1 MELVGVGTPPLVVP
15 PIPGMRADDLD
26 GKRLPAGI
34 DTVGIKAVLPVPVGV
49 IPSREST
56 PDTRPPRTSPEVG
69 VAEAETEVVA
79 EAGTLTGTVGSMLES
94 DAVAMVLFPEDE
106 LSPSNIPR
114 RSVPELVVELSL
126 GLMALGVAEA
136 RVLVEPPRPRS
147 SPREDRPEPTT
158 PRRPSEAETGV
169 LEALAADESVRLA
182 GVEVTEAEAE
192 LLVEPP
198 RPRSSPREDRPEPTT
213 PRRPA
218 LDEDPAAV
226 ETVVEGV
233 VEAWADES
241 AAEAGVADAEL
252 LLDSPRP
259 RSSPREDRPEPTTPR
274 RPPLEEDAAAVEA
287 VVEALATEEPVAGCC
302 WLVVSASVEGTSE
315 FFWTLLS
322 VLDPSVFLVVVVV
335 VAVGSPPMVVVPVI
349 RWVISGFLGSTEM
362 VTTTT
367 SSPFWL

>member
-1 MELVGVGTPPLVVP
+1 MELVGVGTPPLVVVP
-15 PIPGMRADDLD
+15 PIPGMRGDDLD

-56 PDTRPPRTSPEVG
+56 PDTRPPRRSPEVG
-69 VAEAETEVVA
+69 VAEAGTEVVA
-79 EAGTLTGTVGSMLES
+79 EAGTLTGIVGRMLES
-94 DAVAMVLFPEDE
+94 DAVAMVLFPEEE

-126 GLMALGVAEA
+126 GLMALAVAEA
-136 RVLVEPPRPRS
+136 RLLVEPPRPRS

-169 LEALAADESVRLA
+169 LEALAADESVRVA

-213 PRRPA
+213 PRRPP
-218 LDEDPAAV
+218 LDEDPAVV
-226 ETVVEGV
+226 EAVVEGV
-233 VEAWADES
+233 VEAWADEP
-241 AAEAGVADAEL
+241 AVEAGVADAEL
-252 LLDSPRP
+252 LADSPRP

-274 RPPLEEDAAAVEA
+274 RPPLEEDAAVVEA
-287 VVEALATEEPVAGCC
+287 VVEALATEESVAGCC

-367 SSPFWL
+367 SSPF